1 MMNPPEGVQA
11 MTIDQVRFDAQGL
24 VPAIVQDADSG
35 RVLTMA
41 YMNRDA
47 LERTLSDGQTWLWS
61 RSRAQLWHKG
71 ATSGHTQNVRGV
83 LVDCDADA
91 VLVLVEPAGPACH
104 TGARTCFFTQLSGTL
119 EEPFAALA
127 DLARTVAARAAD
139 GDPASS
145 YTASLLAR
153 GIDTVCKKVGEE
165 ATEVVL
171 AAKGAERDQVI
182 YESADLLYHLTVL
195 WEATGV
201 RPHEVA
207 TELARRRAPVET
219 NGTP

>member
-11 MTIDQVRFDAQGL
+11 MTIDHVRFDAQGL

-119 EEPFAALA
+119 DEPFAALA

-201 RPHEVA
+201 RPYEVA

-219 NGTP
+219 NGTA

>member
-47 LERTLSDGQTWLWS
+47 LERTVSDGQTWLWS

-139 GDPASS
+139 GDSASS

-219 NGTP
+219 NGTA

>member
-1 MMNPPEGVQA
+1 MNPPEGAQA
-11 MTIDQVRFDAQGL
+11 VTIDQVRFDAQGL

-35 RVLTMA
+35 RVLTVA

-47 LERTLSDGQTWLWS
+47 LERTWADGQSWFWS
-61 RSRAQLWHKG
+61 RSRGELWHKG
-71 ATSGHTQNVRGV
+71 ATSGNIQHVRGV
-83 LVDCDADA
+83 LVDCDGDA
-91 VLVLVEPAGPACH
+91 LLVLVEPTGPACH
-104 TGARTCFFTQLSGTL
+104 TGAQTCFFAQLSGTY

-127 DLARTVAARAAD
+127 DLSRTVAARAAD
-139 GDPASS
+139 ADPARS

-195 WEATGV
+195 WQATGV

-207 TELARRRAPVET
+207 TELARRQAPSD
-219 NGTP
+219 PDRPA

>member
-1 MMNPPEGVQA
+1 MMNPPEGVHA

-127 DLARTVAARAAD
+127 DLARTVAARAAE

-219 NGTP
+219 NGTA

>member
-219 NGTP
+219 TGTA

>member
-1 MMNPPEGVQA
+1 

-139 GDPASS
+139 GDPARS

-219 NGTP
+219 NGTA